1 MEALALADIFGYAQN
16 GIAMIFL
23 LGVLI
28 FIHELGHY
36 LVARR
41 NGVGVDV
48 FALGFGYTLFSRKMG
63 ETEYKLCA
71 FPLGGYVKLTGDDP
85 DEVLSEKDKERS
97 FSLATPATRL
107 SIAFAGP
114 FFNFI
119 LAFLVFT
126 AVYMIGVPV
135 PGTKIGKVMENSAAE
150 VAGMQDGDVI
160 IALNGK
166 AITQW
171 DELIAVV
178 HVSPNIPIDIE
189 VERTTEKNEEIERT
203 VVVQLTVTP
212 KESVVKNIFGEDESV
227 GLIGVQLDQTS
238 FKTERYNPFKAILLG
253 AEKTYYITHMTLIG
267 IGKLIEGIIPK
278 ESIGGPIMIL
288 QMAGQQ
294 ADAGLMQYAVF
305 IAFISINLAIINL
318 FPIPVLDGGH
328 ILFSLIE
335 ILTGKPVGDKTREY
349 STRVGIALLGTL
361 MIFAFYNDIMRLV
374 Q

>member
-1 MEALALADIFGYAQN
+1 MF
-16 GIAMIFL
+16 FL
-23 LGVLI
+23 LGILI

-48 FALGFGYTLFSRKMG
+48 FALGFGYTLISKKFG

-85 DEVLSEKDKERS
+85 DEELSEKDQARS
-97 FSLATPATRL
+97 FSLATPFTRL

-114 FFNFI
+114 FFNFL

-126 AVYMIGVPV
+126 VVYMIGVPV
-135 PGTKIGKVMENSAAE
+135 PGTKVGKVMENSAAGA
-150 VAGMQDGDVI
+150 AGMLDGDVI
-160 IALNGK
+160 ISLNGNP
-166 AITQW
+166 ITQW

-178 HVSPNIPIDIE
+178 HKSPGIPVAME
-189 VERTTEKNEEIERT
+189 VERMKEKTDTVERT
-203 VVVQLTVTP
+203 EIIQLTVTP
-212 KESVVKNIFGEDESV
+212 KESKVKNLFGEDERV
-227 GLIGVQLDQTS
+227 GLIGVQLDETS
-238 FKTERYNPFKAILLG
+238 FETKRYNPISAIMMG
-253 AEKTYYITHMTLIG
+253 AERTYFITKMCLVG
-267 IGKLIEGIIPK
+267 IWKMIEGVIPK

-294 ADAGLMQYAVF
+294 ASAGLMQYAGF

-328 ILFSLIE
+328 ILFSIIE